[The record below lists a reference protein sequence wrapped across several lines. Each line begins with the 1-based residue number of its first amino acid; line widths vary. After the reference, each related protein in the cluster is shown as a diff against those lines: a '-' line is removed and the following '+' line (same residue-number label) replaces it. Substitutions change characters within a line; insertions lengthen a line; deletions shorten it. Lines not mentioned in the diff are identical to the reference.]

1 MAITAAI
8 VMSSSTVNTY
18 QKSTAT
24 LTVTNS
30 GGSAISVTGIA
41 PWVSRTTAP
50 TQVGVPVNVGQ
61 PFIGPGSTL
70 SVAGSSGTL
79 NFTWDVLPMAP
90 QVANYT
96 TNPFPSAGVG
106 GNAITPLPPEAM
118 AQQLVYDVGA
128 TVYTADGSVTNATT
142 ATLTVNAG
150 PKP

>member
-8 VMSSSTVNTY
+8 ALSSSTVNTY
-18 QKSTAT
+18 QKTTAT
-24 LTVTNS
+24 CTVTNT
-30 GGSAISVTGIA
+30 GGTAVSVTGIQ
-41 PWVSRTTAP
+41 PWAARTGANATSVAV
-50 TQVGVPVNVGQ
+50 QLGQ
-61 PFIGPGSTL
+61 PFTGPGATL

-79 NFTWDVLPMAP
+79 AMTWDAIPMAP

-106 GNAITPLPPEAM
+106 GNAITPLPPIAEPQ
-118 AQQLVYDVGA
+118 QQLYDLGA
-128 TVYTADGSVTNATT
+128 TVYTSDGSVTNATV

>member
-8 VMSSSTVNTY
+8 VMSSATVNTY

-41 PWVSRTTAP
+41 PWVSRTTAA
-50 TQVGVPVNVGQ
+50 TQVGVPVAVGQ

-70 SVAGSSGTL
+70 SVSASGTL
-79 NFTWDVLPMAP
+79 NFTWDVVPMAP

-96 TNPFPSAGVG
+96 SNPFPSAGVG
-106 GNAITPLPPEAM
+106 GVAITPLPPEAM